1 MSTRPWC
8 CTARWQIELL
18 FKLWKQDALVDE
30 WRSTKPWRILAEVY
44 AKRIAVAGHSF
55 GGQLTLLA
63 AERDNTLRAAVAF
76 AAGAGSWERSPEL
89 RKRLLTAVDNAKAP
103 IMLVQAANDYSTAPS
118 RALADEL
125 DRLHKPY
132 LLKIYPPVGQTPD
145 NGHNFV
151 YTGINQWEND
161 VFRFLDEH
169 LKH

>member
-1 MSTRPWC
+1 MDKASRPTKAHLC
-8 CTARWQIELL
+8 KIFSSARKGPKE
-18 FKLWKQDALVDE
+18 K
-30 WRSTKPWRILAEVY
+30 T
-44 AKRIAVAGHSF
+44 F
-55 GGQLTLLA
+55 GSICNSVWLA